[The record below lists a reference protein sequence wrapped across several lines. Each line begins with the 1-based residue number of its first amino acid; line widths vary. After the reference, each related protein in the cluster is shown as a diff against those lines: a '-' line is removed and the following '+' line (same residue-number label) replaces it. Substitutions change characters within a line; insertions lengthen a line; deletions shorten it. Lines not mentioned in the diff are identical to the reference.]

1 MFLSPEM
8 LINGYVNGYFPM
20 AEPKDGEI
28 YWHSPDFR
36 AIIPLDGT
44 AKVRKSLKQLYRNH
58 SFDLYINR
66 DFETVMRKCAALRE
80 GDTWINE
87 DMIDAYCELHKEG
100 FAHSFEAYKGK
111 ELVGGLYG
119 ISVGKAFFG
128 ESMFY
133 TQSGASKVAYMFML
147 EFLASKE
154 FTLLD
159 SQYINNH
166 TQSLVAIEVPR
177 DLFLQKLDLAINR
190 D

>member
-1 MFLSPEM
+1 M
-8 LINGYVNGYFPM
+8 
-20 AEPKDGEI
+20 
-28 YWHSPDFR
+28 
-36 AIIPLDGT
+36 
-44 AKVRKSLKQLYRNH
+44 
-58 SFDLYINR
+58 
-66 DFETVMRKCAALRE
+66 
-80 GDTWINE
+80 
-87 DMIDAYCELHKEG
+87 
-100 FAHSFEAYKGK
+100 
-111 ELVGGLYG
+111 
-119 ISVGKAFFG
+119 GKAFFG

-166 TQSLVAIEVPR
+166 TQSLGAIEVPR